1 MQSDTKPRASTQT
14 PRFSYL
20 LRLGLE
26 SIGVRYAS
34 IDLLRKAK
42 KNQTAERE
50 YWAMETDGK
59 QLQNAQTKIGNGAKG
74 SYLARV
80 HNGIAMYLFACLVFD
95 SGAFIFTII
104 ARGGYRSSLR
114 T

>member
-42 KNQTAERE
+42 KNQTAEV
-50 YWAMETDGK
+50 
-59 QLQNAQTKIGNGAKG
+59 
-74 SYLARV
+74 RV
-80 HNGIAMYLFACLVFD
+80 GC
-95 SGAFIFTII
+95 
-104 ARGGYRSSLR
+104 
-114 T
+114 